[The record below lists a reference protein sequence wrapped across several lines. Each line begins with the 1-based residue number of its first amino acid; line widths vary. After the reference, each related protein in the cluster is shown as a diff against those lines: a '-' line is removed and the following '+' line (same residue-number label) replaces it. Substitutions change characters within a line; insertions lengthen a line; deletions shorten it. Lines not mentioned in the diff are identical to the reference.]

1 MAARWMRCWPA
12 RGRVIPAVQFSTHA
26 KNRGDVTCLFTRIC
40 TTLFHLQSAVEPA
53 DRQLRLLS
61 SRTSSN
67 PARQEDLPMHAEAL
81 PEGLRRFAG
90 RIVDVDSHEM
100 MPVQAWIPT
109 FGSDLQPLVDSWLA
123 HGQSER
129 NNLNHPNVPDYPGD
143 VMKIDARVYD
153 VKGSRA
159 PGATDPFRR
168 LEVMDALGVNRQLMF
183 PGVSGYAM
191 LLALLADNPNYMA
204 SVKGDRQKRREVA
217 ERWMRLY
224 DRWSF

>member
-1 MAARWMRCWPA
+1 
-12 RGRVIPAVQFSTHA
+12 
-26 KNRGDVTCLFTRIC
+26 
-40 TTLFHLQSAVEPA
+40 
-53 DRQLRLLS
+53 
-61 SRTSSN
+61 
-67 PARQEDLPMHAEAL
+67 MHAEAL

-217 ERWMRLY
+217 EHARGEEGRRALGRARVPPAGVA
-224 DRWSF
+224 DRNPQDRRHYRPQGRGEV